1 MSKSMM
7 WVVNGK
13 SQSDLLEEIDQLEY
27 KAVLIL

>member
-1 MSKSMM
+1 MSKSIM

-13 SQSDLLEEIDQLEY
+13 SQSELLEEIDQLEY